1 MVIFRQELYYDDDSN
16 GPDSGELERMTHQI
30 KEKVDEVEEMM
41 KTYLEERKDVVQLKR
56 HIDR

>member
-1 MVIFRQELYYDDDSN
+1 MYYDDDSN

-56 HIDR
+56 HVDR